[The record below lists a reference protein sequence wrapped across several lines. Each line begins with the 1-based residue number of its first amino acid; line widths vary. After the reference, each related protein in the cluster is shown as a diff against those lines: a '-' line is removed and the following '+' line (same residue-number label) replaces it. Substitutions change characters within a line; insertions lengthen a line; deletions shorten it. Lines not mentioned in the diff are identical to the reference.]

1 MSEWIWVAEAL
12 KIHHITK
19 PTLYKYI
26 GLWKVFTKVEK
37 NRLFI
42 DRQGLKE
49 YINNK
54 KKYWWKAVN
63 TYIKWLFDDNNEK
76 PEKEPEKQVIEDENN
91 SQNRL
96 SMAVVWSLMKKND
109 DLLWIIIQSKDWV
122 IEEKNLIIEEK
133 DLIIEEKDLI
143 IEEKNK
149 KITRLSSIMWLL
161 IWLFISLSIAF
172 IYFVIL

>member
-1 MSEWIWVAEAL
+1 MSEWIWVTEAL

-42 DRQGLKE
+42 DRQWLKE

-76 PEKEPEKQVIEDENN
+76 PEKEPEKQIVEEENN

-96 SMAVVWSLMKKND
+96 ATVTVWWLWKMIE
-109 DLLWIIIQSKDWV
+109 DLQWLIQSKDLLL
-122 IEEKNLIIEEK
+122 EK
-133 DLIIEEKDLI
+133 
-143 IEEKNK
+143 KNK
-149 KITRLSSIMWLL
+149 TITRLSSIMWLL
-161 IWLFISLSIAF
+161 IWLFMSLVGLF
-172 IYFVIL
+172 IYLYILWKI

>member
-1 MSEWIWVAEAL
+1 MGEWIWVAEAL

-76 PEKEPEKQVIEDENN
+76 PEKEPEKQILEEENN
-91 SQNRL
+91 SQSRL
-96 SMAVVWSLMKKND
+96 ATVALWWLWKMSSDTIEHYRLIIKERDISLEKK
-109 DLLWIIIQSKDWV
+109 DLLLED
-122 IEEKNLIIEEK
+122 KNNIIEN
-133 DLIIEEKDLI
+133 
-143 IEEKNK
+143 KNK
-149 KITRLSSIMWLL
+149 TIIRLTGFMWLI
-161 IWLFISLSIAF
+161 IWLFIALLIAF

>member
-63 TYIKWLFDDNNEK
+63 TYITWLFDDNNEK
-76 PEKEPEKQVIEDENN
+76 PEKEPEKQTIDGENN

-96 SMAVVWSLMKKND
+96 ATVTVWWLWKMIEDLQWLIQTKDLLIEKKN
-109 DLLWIIIQSKDWV
+109 KT
-122 IEEKNLIIEEK
+122 
-133 DLIIEEKDLI
+133 
-143 IEEKNK
+143 
-149 KITRLSSIMWLL
+149 ITRLTGFMWF
-161 IWLFISLSIAF
+161 IFWLFISLLIAF
-172 IYFVIL
+172 IYFVML

>member
-12 KIHHITK
+12 KIHNITK

-63 TYIKWLFDDNNEK
+63 TYIKWLFDNNNEE
-76 PEKEPEKQVIEDENN
+76 PEKEPEKQTIDDENN

-96 SMAVVWSLMKKND
+96 ATVTVWWLWKMIEDLQLIIQTKDLLLEKKN
-109 DLLWIIIQSKDWV
+109 KT
-122 IEEKNLIIEEK
+122 
-133 DLIIEEKDLI
+133 
-143 IEEKNK
+143 
-149 KITRLSSIMWLL
+149 ITRLSSIMWLL
-161 IWLFISLSIAF
+161 IWLFIAF

>member
-63 TYIKWLFDDNNEK
+63 TYIKWLFDHNNEE
-76 PEKEPEKQVIEDENN
+76 PEKEPEKQTINDENN

-96 SMAVVWSLMKKND
+96 ATVTVWWLWKMIE
-109 DLLWIIIQSKDWV
+109 DLQWLIQSKDLL
-122 IEEKNLIIEEK
+122 IEK
-133 DLIIEEKDLI
+133 
-143 IEEKNK
+143 KNK
-149 KITRLSSIMWLL
+149 TITRLTGFMWF
-161 IWLFISLSIAF
+161 IFWLFISLLIAF

>member
-76 PEKEPEKQVIEDENN
+76 PEKEPEKQTIDHENN

-96 SMAVVWSLMKKND
+96 ATVTVWWLWKMIEDLQWLIQTKDLLIEKKN
-109 DLLWIIIQSKDWV
+109 KT
-122 IEEKNLIIEEK
+122 
-133 DLIIEEKDLI
+133 
-143 IEEKNK
+143 
-149 KITRLSSIMWLL
+149 ITRLTGFMWF
-161 IWLFISLSIAF
+161 IFWLFISLLIAF

>member
-26 GLWKVFTKVEK
+26 GLWKIFTKVEK

-42 DRQGLKE
+42 DRRGLKE
-49 YINNK
+49 YISNK

-63 TYIKWLFDDNNEK
+63 TYIKWLFDHNNEE
-76 PEKEPEKQVIEDENN
+76 PEKEPEKQTINDENN

-96 SMAVVWSLMKKND
+96 ATVTVWWLWKMIE
-109 DLLWIIIQSKDWV
+109 DLQWLIQSKDLL
-122 IEEKNLIIEEK
+122 IEK
-133 DLIIEEKDLI
+133 
-143 IEEKNK
+143 KNK
-149 KITRLSSIMWLL
+149 TITRLTGFMWF
-161 IWLFISLSIAF
+161 IFWLFISLLIAF

>member
-1 MSEWIWVAEAL
+1 MGEWIWVAEAL

-76 PEKEPEKQVIEDENN
+76 PEKEPEKQTIDNENN

-96 SMAVVWSLMKKND
+96 SMATIWSIMKKND
-109 DLLWIIIQSKDWV
+109 DLQWIIQTKD
-122 IEEKNLIIEEK
+122 ILLES
-133 DLIIEEKDLI
+133 
-143 IEEKNK
+143 KNK
-149 KITRLSSIMWLL
+149 TITILGSTVWLL
-161 IWLFISLSIAF
+161 IWFIALLILFIYIIKVWL
-172 IYFVIL
+172 

>member
-1 MSEWIWVAEAL
+1 MGEWIWVAEAL

-42 DRQGLKE
+42 DRLWLKE

-63 TYIKWLFDDNNEK
+63 TYIKWLFDDNSEK
-76 PEKEPEKQVIEDENN
+76 TEKEPEKQTIDNENN

-96 SMAVVWSLMKKND
+96 ATVTVWWLWKMIEDLQWLIQTKDLLIEKKN
-109 DLLWIIIQSKDWV
+109 KT
-122 IEEKNLIIEEK
+122 
-133 DLIIEEKDLI
+133 
-143 IEEKNK
+143 
-149 KITRLSSIMWLL
+149 ITRLTGFMWF
-161 IWLFISLSIAF
+161 IFWLFISLLIAF
-172 IYFVIL
+172 IYFVML

>member
-76 PEKEPEKQVIEDENN
+76 PEKEPEKQIVEEENN

-96 SMAVVWSLMKKND
+96 ATVTVWWLWKMIE
-109 DLLWIIIQSKDWV
+109 DLQWLIQSKDLLL
-122 IEEKNLIIEEK
+122 EK
-133 DLIIEEKDLI
+133 
-143 IEEKNK
+143 KNK
-149 KITRLSSIMWLL
+149 TITRLSSIMWLL
-161 IWLFISLSIAF
+161 IWLFISLVGLF
-172 IYFVIL
+172 IYIFYFNGLIYG

>member
-26 GLWKVFTKVEK
+26 GLWKIFTKVEK

-42 DRQGLKE
+42 DRRGLKE
-49 YINNK
+49 YISNK

-63 TYIKWLFDDNNEK
+63 TYIKWLFDHNNEE
-76 PEKEPEKQVIEDENN
+76 PVKEPEKQILEEENN

-96 SMAVVWSLMKKND
+96 SMATIWSIMKKND
-109 DLLWIIIQSKDWV
+109 DLQWIIQSKDLLL
-122 IEEKNLIIEEK
+122 EK
-133 DLIIEEKDLI
+133 
-143 IEEKNK
+143 KNK
-149 KITRLSSIMWLL
+149 AITRLSSIMWLF
-161 IWLFISLSIAF
+161 ISLFICLSIAF

>member
-1 MSEWIWVAEAL
+1 MGEWIWVAEAL

-26 GLWKVFTKVEK
+26 GLWKIFTKVEK

-42 DRQGLKE
+42 DRRGLKE
-49 YINNK
+49 YISNK

-63 TYIKWLFDDNNEK
+63 TYIKWLFDHNNEE
-76 PEKEPEKQVIEDENN
+76 PVKEPEKQILEEENN

-96 SMAVVWSLMKKND
+96 SLATIWSIMKKND
-109 DLLWIIIQSKDWV
+109 DLQWIIHT
-122 IEEKNLIIEEK
+122 K
-133 DLIIEEKDLI
+133 DLLLEK
-143 IEEKNK
+143 KNK
-149 KITRLSSIMWLL
+149 AITRLSSIMWLF
-161 IWLFISLSIAF
+161 ISLFICLSIAF

>member
-1 MSEWIWVAEAL
+1 MGEWIWVAEAL

-76 PEKEPEKQVIEDENN
+76 PEKEPEKQILEEENN

-96 SMAVVWSLMKKND
+96 ATVTVWWLWKMIE
-109 DLLWIIIQSKDWV
+109 DLQWLIQSKDLLL
-122 IEEKNLIIEEK
+122 EK
-133 DLIIEEKDLI
+133 
-143 IEEKNK
+143 KNK
-149 KITRLSSIMWLL
+149 TITRLSSIMWLL
-161 IWLFISLSIAF
+161 IWLFISLVGLF
-172 IYFVIL
+172 IYIFYFNGLIYG

>member
-42 DRQGLKE
+42 DRQWLKE

-63 TYIKWLFDDNNEK
+63 TYIKWLFDHNNEE
-76 PEKEPEKQVIEDENN
+76 PVKEPEKQILEEENN

-96 SMAVVWSLMKKND
+96 SMATIWSIMKKND
-109 DLLWIIIQSKDWV
+109 DLQWIIQSKDLLL
-122 IEEKNLIIEEK
+122 EK
-133 DLIIEEKDLI
+133 
-143 IEEKNK
+143 KNK
-149 KITRLSSIMWLL
+149 TIIRLTGFMWLI
-161 IWLFISLSIAF
+161 IWLFIALLIAF

>member
-1 MSEWIWVAEAL
+1 MGEWIWVAEAL

-26 GLWKVFTKVEK
+26 GPWKVFTKIEK

-42 DRQGLKE
+42 DRQWLKE

-76 PEKEPEKQVIEDENN
+76 PEREPEKQIVEEENN

-96 SMAVVWSLMKKND
+96 ATVTVWWLWKMIE
-109 DLLWIIIQSKDWV
+109 DLQWLIQSKDLLL
-122 IEEKNLIIEEK
+122 EK
-133 DLIIEEKDLI
+133 
-143 IEEKNK
+143 KNK
-149 KITRLSSIMWLL
+149 TITRLSSIMWLL
-161 IWLFISLSIAF
+161 IWLFISLVGLF
-172 IYFVIL
+172 IYLFISWVLFKR

>member
-1 MSEWIWVAEAL
+1 MGEWIWVAEAL

-26 GLWKVFTKVEK
+26 GLWKIFTKVEK

-76 PEKEPEKQVIEDENN
+76 PEKEPEKQILEGENN

-96 SMAVVWSLMKKND
+96 ATVTVWWLWKMIE
-109 DLLWIIIQSKDWV
+109 DLQWLIQSKDLLL
-122 IEEKNLIIEEK
+122 EK
-133 DLIIEEKDLI
+133 
-143 IEEKNK
+143 KNK
-149 KITRLSSIMWLL
+149 TITRLSSIMWLL

-172 IYFVIL
+172 IYFVTL